1 MNSPLAPWEGVD
13 HSPWLTPVTLQLTS
27 VACTQQLCLC
37 VFQKTHYNIA
47 NFRAATYTFIQR
59 HRSGSSDPR
68 VDRRG
73 TGVGELLL
81 ALGAAA

>member
-1 MNSPLAPWEGVD
+1 MNSPLAPLEGVD
-13 HSPWLTPVTLQLTS
+13 HSPWLTPVTLQLAS
-27 VACTQQLCLC
+27 VAYTQQRCLC
-37 VFQKTHYNIA
+37 VFRKTPYNLA
-47 NFRAATYTFIQR
+47 NFRVATYTFIQR